1 MVDPMLGPISS
12 AKSIAT
18 QPAQS
23 AKLQMPAAHIA
34 VSIVCY
40 RPDFDW
46 LDTTLLSL
54 HEALKHA
61 QSQGKISR
69 AEVMLVG
76 NGSDAENETIQA
88 ALKKWLGNSPVWLR
102 ARLIAG
108 QGNVGYGRG
117 NNLAIVEST
126 KSAKNTER
134 AEQARADIH
143 LVLNPDV
150 TITRDALTEA
160 LQYFQVTPRCVMIT
174 PVATAEDGTPQ
185 YLVKRYPTV
194 LTLALRGFAPSV
206 IRQAFAKRLSRYE
219 RTETPFDAPMTDA
232 EIVSGCFM
240 LIRRSALD
248 ATGGFDPAFFLYFE
262 DFDLSY
268 RVCRS
273 SPEAEIHRVTG
284 CRIVHGGGQAAGKG
298 GRHIA
303 LFCRSAIRFF
313 SKHGWRIV

>member
-1 MVDPMLGPISS
+1 MPH
-12 AKSIAT
+12 AKNIAT
-18 QPAQS
+18 EPPET
-23 AKLQMPAAHIA
+23 AKPTIAAVHIA

-54 HEALKHA
+54 YEALKQA
-61 QSQGKISR
+61 QSQSEISR
-69 AEVMLVG
+69 ADVMLVG
-76 NGSDAENETIQA
+76 NGSPEENKAIQA
-88 ALKKWLGNSPVWLR
+88 SLKKWFGNSPVWLR
-102 ARLIAG
+102 ARLIEG
-108 QGNVGYGRG
+108 HGNIGYGQG
-117 NNLAIVEST
+117 NNLAFVE
-126 KSAKNTER
+126 SAKNTER
-134 AEQARADIH
+134 AERARTDFL

-150 TITRDALTEA
+150 TSSGGALTEA
-160 LQYFQVTPRCVMIT
+160 LQYFRGHPRCAMIT

-194 LTLALRGFAPSV
+194 LTLALRGFAPTF
-206 IRQAFAKRLSRYE
+206 IQQAFAKRLDEYE

-248 ATGGFDPAFFLYFE
+248 TTGGFDPAFFLYFE

-273 SPEAEIHRVTG
+273 TPEAEIHRLPS
-284 CRIVHGGGQAAGKG
+284 CRIVHGGGQAASKG
-298 GRHIA
+298 WRHIA
-303 LFCRSAIRFF
+303 LFCRSAVRFF